1 MNYFSSLLNA
11 MPGIIN
17 LGLIYGIAAIGVFIT
32 FKILDFADLTVDGS
46 FATGGAVFAVLT
58 VAGVNI
64 IISLLIAFLAGA
76 VAGLITALIHCYL
89 GIPGILSG
97 ILTQLMLW
105 SINLVILGKAN
116 QPIMSRG
123 ALISASS
130 TITSIGILL
139 GITALTVG
147 VLYWFFGT
155 RYGASVRSA
164 GSNPAMSK
172 ANGISVNNRKI
183 IALMISNGLV
193 ALGGALY
200 AQYNGAADINNGR
213 GFIVIALA
221 AIIIGGAIVKKWGK
235 NFAIQLSA
243 VAVGGIIYYF
253 VYQAIALIKGVNTEW
268 LKMLSAVVVVIFL
281 AIPYIKTHYW
291 ADLKAKFNRNKEAK

>member
-1 MNYFSSLLNA
+1 MGYFSGLLNA

-76 VAGLITALIHCYL
+76 IAGLITALIHCYL

-139 GITALTVG
+139 GITALIVG

-243 VAVGGIIYYF
+243 VTVGGIIYYF

-281 AIPYIKTHYW
+281 AIPYIKSHYW
-291 ADLKAKFNRNKEAK
+291 ADLKTKFNRNKEAK